1 MHHMSAH
8 NFNNIS
14 LTSTRRVH
22 IISVPTRRLLL
33 VVDVK
38 IISSGNT
45 SGM

>member
-14 LTSTRRVH
+14 LTNTRRVH

-33 VVDVK
+33 VVDVE
-38 IISSGNT
+38 IVGISSI